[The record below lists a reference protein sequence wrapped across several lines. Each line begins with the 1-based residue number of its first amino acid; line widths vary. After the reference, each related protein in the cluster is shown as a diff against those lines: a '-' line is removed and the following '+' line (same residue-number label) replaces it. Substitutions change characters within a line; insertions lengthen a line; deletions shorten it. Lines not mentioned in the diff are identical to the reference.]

1 MVGTVP
7 IRIMIVDDHEMVRSG
22 LSVFLETRDDIKLV
36 GVASSGEEAIRLCG
50 ECNPDVMLMDLV
62 MPNVNGIE
70 ATRAIRQAYPYV
82 QIIALTSFKE
92 EELVHSALQAGAI
105 SYLLKSVSIDELADA
120 IHNAY
125 AGKSTLA
132 PEATQVLI
140 EAVTR
145 PAAPGHDLTERELE
159 VLALMVRGFSNRKIA
174 DHLTISAS
182 TVKNHVSNIL
192 AKLTVSS
199 RSEAVGLAVQHKLVD
214 LS

>member
-1 MVGTVP
+1 
-7 IRIMIVDDHEMVRSG
+7 
-22 LSVFLETRDDIKLV
+22 
-36 GVASSGEEAIRLCG
+36 
-50 ECNPDVMLMDLV
+50 MDLV

-70 ATRAIRQAYPYV
+70 ATRAIRQAYPHV

-145 PAAPGHDLTERELE
+145 PATPGHDLTERELE